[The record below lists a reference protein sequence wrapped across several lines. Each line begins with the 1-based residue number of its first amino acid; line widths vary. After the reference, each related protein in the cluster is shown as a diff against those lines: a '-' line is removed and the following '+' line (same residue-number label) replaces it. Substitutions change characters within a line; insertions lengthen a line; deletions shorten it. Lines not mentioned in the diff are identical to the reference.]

1 VQVAKLAGLPEP
13 VIERAKAVLEL
24 LEQGEREGGGKARTL
39 IDDLPLFSV
48 RAVQAAAPSGPSE
61 VEERL
66 REIRPDEMSPRD
78 ALAALYELRSLLARE
93 GA

>member
-1 VQVAKLAGLPEP
+1 
-13 VIERAKAVLEL
+13 LEK
-24 LEQGEREGGGKARTL
+24 GEREGGGKARTL

-48 RAVQAAAPSGPSE
+48 RAVQAAPSGPSE

-78 ALAALYELRSLLARE
+78 ALAALYELRSLLTRE

>member
-1 VQVAKLAGLPEP
+1 M
-13 VIERAKAVLEL
+13 IERAKAVLEL

-48 RAVQAAAPSGPSE
+48 RPAPVQVTAKASE
-61 VEERL
+61 VEARL

-78 ALAALYELRSLLARE
+78 ALVALYELRDLLA
-93 GA
+93 GG